1 MSDGMS
7 EAYGMS
13 RRKEKEAEDKKYIV
27 LYVEDCSPKVKK
39 FTTLEKAKRFA
50 VKINKLDNR
59 QDSWVDYIIK
69 GKILLEDNK

>member
-7 EAYGMS
+7 EAFGMT
-13 RRKEKEAEDKKYIV
+13 RRKEREVVEKKYIV
-27 LYVEDCSPKVKK
+27 LYVEDCSPKVKR

-50 VKINKLDNR
+50 VKINSLDNR

-69 GKILLEDNK
+69 GKILLEDK

>member
-7 EAYGMS
+7 EAFGMAW
-13 RRKEKEAEDKKYIV
+13 RKNKEAEEKKYIV
-27 LYVEDCSPKVKK
+27 LYVEDCSPKLRR
-39 FTTLEKAKRFA
+39 FETLEKAKRFA

-69 GKILLEDNK
+69 GKILMEDK

>member
-7 EAYGMS
+7 EAFGMT
-13 RRKEKEAEDKKYIV
+13 RRKEKEAENKKYIV
-27 LYVEDCSPKVKK
+27 LYVENCSPKVKK
-39 FTTLEKAKRFA
+39 FNTLEKAKRFA

-69 GKILLEDNK
+69 GKILMEDK